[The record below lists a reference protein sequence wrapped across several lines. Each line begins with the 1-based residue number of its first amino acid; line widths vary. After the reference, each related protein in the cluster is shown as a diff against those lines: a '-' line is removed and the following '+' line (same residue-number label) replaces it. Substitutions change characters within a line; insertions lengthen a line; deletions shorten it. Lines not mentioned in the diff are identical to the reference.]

1 MKILKQ
7 ASSHNLR
14 GCKCDQTI
22 QAWSNYRTPL
32 QMWSHSQ
39 IATPHGCSN
48 FQIRVQASF
57 ESEGAKKLQECNA
70 MQSKARNVN
79 QPRTGIIRCDANA
92 LRRKIYFFLLH
103 TPGGPGQPPTTQRD
117 GVRLEGDRRSCCD
130 SRGGAL
136 RSRRPSPLRG
146 SRSGVGVSRPG
157 CVGGGAAAAPG
168 WAVCHTPSQGTVEIR
183 VCHRGRKLLGRYPA
197 PFRWRNRGC
206 GPVHLRSALDKN
218 EINYDRRRFDPGCGN
233 SARGNSRWAS
243 RLLLSKYAHHPFTFI

>member
-1 MKILKQ
+1 
-7 ASSHNLR
+7 
-14 GCKCDQTI
+14 
-22 QAWSNYRTPL
+22 
-32 QMWSHSQ
+32 
-39 IATPHGCSN
+39 
-48 FQIRVQASF
+48 
-57 ESEGAKKLQECNA
+57 

-183 VCHRGRKLLGRYPA
+183 VC
-197 PFRWRNRGC
+197 NRGQHNSC
-206 GPVHLRSALDKN
+206 DTERVWWAVGQWCVPGQGLSGWRACVGYKPRAVTLN
-218 EINYDRRRFDPGCGN
+218 ESSLMNGKKEHDFLPISLPSLF
-233 SARGNSRWAS
+233 
-243 RLLLSKYAHHPFTFI
+243 